1 MDGQTQCQL
10 SVIRARE
17 SDKCWPRA
25 CKLAFTLTIILV
37 LVVLLEYTAMMMM
50 ETSDATR
57 QRTQT
62 QKECKG
68 KGAAEEGFITFTWQY
83 RSQNSV
89 GIDHGVMLK
98 LHADSTSA
106 APHKT
111 QGKRE
116 RKTDRW
122 KIDCERRRE
131 EEEHKTLLRFPSP
144 KTLNYYYWVLIFYF
158 NIVHT
163 CGPIRNKSLW
173 HAHMIRLPVFCYDAV
188 RSRSYMPDHT

>member
-1 MDGQTQCQL
+1 MLLHASGLDQST
-10 SVIRARE
+10 E
-17 SDKCWPRA
+17 SKFC
-25 CKLAFTLTIILV
+25 
-37 LVVLLEYTAMMMM
+37 
-50 ETSDATR
+50 
-57 QRTQT
+57 
-62 QKECKG
+62 QKELLHLHRSI
-68 KGAAEEGFITFTWQY
+68 AVSV
-83 RSQNSV
+83 SQNSV
-89 GIDHGVMLK
+89 GIDHGVMSK

-111 QGKRE
+111 QGKR
-116 RKTDRW
+116 KADGW

-131 EEEHKTLLRFPSP
+131 EKEHKTLLRFPSP